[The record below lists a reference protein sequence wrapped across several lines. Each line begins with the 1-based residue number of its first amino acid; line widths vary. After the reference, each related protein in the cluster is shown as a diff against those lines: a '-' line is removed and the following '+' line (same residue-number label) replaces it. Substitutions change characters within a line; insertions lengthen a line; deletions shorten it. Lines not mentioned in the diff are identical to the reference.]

1 MQLFSNKP
9 KCLIGTHHRRL
20 ELLGYKHEFLSAD
33 RVPCLSVDLTI
44 TWRKAELVARHKEG
58 ASGKEKA
65 VAAVVQEELVC
76 LDGKDMWEPEVLSIR
91 YQMCDSMFWMFETG
105 RVRADQRKHSW
116 PKRIQFDWK
125 DKSTLLLC
133 LEDRSVLQ
141 VLPGGR
147 AMLRLWH
154 SLWAS

>member
-1 MQLFSNKP
+1 M
-9 KCLIGTHHRRL
+9 
-20 ELLGYKHEFLSAD
+20 
-33 RVPCLSVDLTI
+33 
-44 TWRKAELVARHKEG
+44 
-58 ASGKEKA
+58 
-65 VAAVVQEELVC
+65 C
-76 LDGKDMWEPEVLSIR
+76 LDGKDMWEPEILSIR